1 MREVMY
7 DKSRSWIEIDLQALR
22 YNVTQ
27 FLQVLKSKDQFLAV
41 VKADAYGHGAVK
53 ISKELNAMGIT
64 NFAVATLSEAIE
76 LRENGIQG
84 DILILGYT
92 DPSCA
97 KYLHHYDL
105 IQTVLDHSYAKDLQ
119 KQNIPL
125 RVHIAIDS
133 GMHRLGEG
141 LEHIDSLVQTYQ
153 LSCLQVEG
161 IFSHLCV
168 CDEQSQESKD
178 YTHYQIK
185 QFQQT
190 LQLLKD
196 KGCLFKKVHL
206 LSSYGLVNY
215 QDYFY
220 DYVRMGILMYGV
232 DSSFP
237 KQTAFDLKPV
247 LSLKSKIVM
256 MRDVKVNETVG
267 YGRTYTTT
275 KKTKIA
281 VVPIGY
287 ADGLPREF
295 SNQGQVI
302 VKEKFVP
309 IVGRICMD
317 QMMIDV
323 SDIEDI
329 QNNDIVTIIGE
340 KQGIEDIANQLH
352 TISNE
357 LLSQIGF
364 RLPKIYK

>member
-7 DKSRSWIEIDLQALR
+7 DKFRSWIEIDLQALR

-27 FLQVLKSKDQFLAV
+27 FLQVLKSKDQFMAV
-41 VKADAYGHGAVK
+41 VKANAYGHGAVRV
-53 ISKELNAMGIT
+53 SKELNAMGIT

-76 LRENGIQG
+76 LRENGILG

-92 DPSCA
+92 NPSCA
-97 KYLHHYDL
+97 KYLYQYNL
-105 IQTVLDHSYAKDLQ
+105 IQTILDYSYAQSLQ
-119 KQNIPL
+119 KENISL

-133 GMHRLGEG
+133 GMHRLGESI
-141 LEHIDSLVQTYQ
+141 EHIDSLVHICQF
-153 LSCLQVEG
+153 SHLQVEG

-168 CDEQSQESKD
+168 CDEQSQESQE
-178 YTHYQIK
+178 YTYYQIE
-185 QFQQT
+185 QFQQI
-190 LQLLKD
+190 LNQLKD

-215 QDYFY
+215 QDYIY

-232 DSSFP
+232 DSCFP
-237 KQTAFDLKPV
+237 KQTIFDLKPV
-247 LSLKSKIVM
+247 LSLKSKIAM
-256 MRDVKVNETVG
+256 IRDVKSHETIG

-275 KKTKIA
+275 KPMKIA

-302 VKEKFVP
+302 VRGKFVSV
-309 IVGRICMD
+309 IGRICMD

-323 SDIEDI
+323 SDIKDI
-329 QNNDIVTIIGE
+329 QNNDIVTIIGD
-340 KQGIEDIANQLH
+340 KQGIEDIAKQVH